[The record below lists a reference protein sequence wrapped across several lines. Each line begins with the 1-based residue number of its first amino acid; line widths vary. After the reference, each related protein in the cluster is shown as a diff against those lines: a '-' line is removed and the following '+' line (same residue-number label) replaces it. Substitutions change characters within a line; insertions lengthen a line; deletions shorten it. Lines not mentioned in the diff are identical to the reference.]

1 MNKHGD
7 MKTNWLNRKWLI
19 PLLGIAV
26 AVSAIAVQTRCA
38 RLERQARS
46 ADALQAMVD
55 RLFDDQNLSAA
66 LRKIHDGDTAA
77 AAQQLEI
84 MLCND
89 IVRLNSQMEEADEH
103 TKVWVAQAFE
113 RMAHAH
119 PIDTEMAAGQGKPG
133 WMDTQ
138 AAAQHILA
146 LAQVNG
152 PRAESKRPIK

>member
-7 MKTNWLNRKWLI
+7 MKTKWLSRSWVV
-19 PLLGIAV
+19 PLLGIA
-26 AVSAIAVQTRCA
+26 AVVGTIAVQTRCV

-46 ADALQAMVD
+46 ADALQAMID
-55 RLFDDQNLSAA
+55 HLFADQNLSAA
-66 LRKIHDGDTAA
+66 LKKIHDGDTAG
-77 AAQQLEI
+77 AAQQLEV
-84 MLCND
+84 MLGDD
-89 IVRLNSQMEEADEH
+89 IVRLNAQMEEADER

-119 PIDTEMAAGQGKPG
+119 PIAGEVAAGERKPG

-146 LAQVNG
+146 LAEVNG